1 MARHLGWFRLTLP
14 ILTRIIAGYPHRTP
28 RGETMELVVLSS
40 DSHGK
45 DGCDRV
51 ILAGDRVVVQGVPV
65 LDHSDFASVS
75 VPPGETLNAVSVR
88 IFLEAARE
96 LERRLRP

>member
-1 MARHLGWFRLTLP
+1 
-14 ILTRIIAGYPHRTP
+14 
-28 RGETMELVVLSS
+28 MELVVLSS

-65 LDHSDFASVS
+65 LGHPDFASVS
-75 VPPGETLNAVSVR
+75 IPPGETLNAVSVR